1 MANETN
7 SFSLNRKTQYLA
19 AAVNDNIPYIQA
31 SRSYLKDKVDG
42 KKCGM
47 TYNFY
52 FPDPGKAYA
61 GTSEV
66 DITNDLKPITER
78 DVSCTLMNART
89 SVDLGTWER
98 LTEIEDFVNEV
109 AEPRGQTLAT
119 EIEIDSINRGWKVSD
134 GAKVINA
141 NELGMDDLAG
151 IAADL
156 KSIRSRG
163 KFRGFAD
170 PAVFHSLGAK
180 NLSLFLPND
189 IMREIYRSAFIGNY
203 MDVDWVSE
211 TYMPTLTIT
220 GAMTAA
226 QVTAIGTDG
235 ISVTGTNLYAGMI
248 FKLSGVDVK
257 VTDLFGRKKAEDKVF
272 IVDSVNGAGT
282 AGKLSQKIV
291 CSTGNAS
298 EATAVQTNCNTY
310 GTFSNICTTGL
321 TGKTLLT
328 ATGDYTII
336 QARDADA
343 LEWDTYK
350 QPKLDGCTEST
361 QRVGK
366 ITAQVAKWAN
376 VYTRQQIVRVDVPYI
391 SQMIDGRRS
400 RLLVVKLP

>member
-19 AAVNDNIPYIQA
+19 AAVNDNVPYIQA
-31 SRSYLKDKVDG
+31 SRSYLKDKVDD

-66 DITNDLKPITER
+66 DITNDLKTITER
-78 DVSCTLMNART
+78 EVSCTLMNART

-151 IAADL
+151 LAASL
-156 KSIRSRG
+156 KAIRSRG
-163 KFRGFAD
+163 KFRGFAH
-170 PAVFHSLGAK
+170 PAFFHSLGAK
-180 NLSLFLPND
+180 NLSLFLPSD

-211 TYMPTLTIT
+211 TYMPTLSVT
-220 GAMTAA
+220 GAQTAA
-226 QVTAIGTDG
+226 NVTAIGTDG
-235 ISVTGTNLYAGMI
+235 ISITGTNLYVGMM
-248 FKLSGVDVK
+248 FTLSAVEAK
-257 VTDLFGRKKAEDKVF
+257 CTDMFGRRTAEDKVF
-272 IVDSVNGAGT
+272 IVESVNQAKT

-291 CSTGNAS
+291 CSVGNAS

-310 GTFSNICTTGL
+310 GTFSTICTTGL

-350 QPKLDGCTEST
+350 HPKLDGCTEST

-376 VYTRQQIVRVDVPYI
+376 VYTRQQIIRVDVPYI

>member
-1 MANETN
+1 MAGETN

-19 AAVNDNIPYIQA
+19 AAVNDNVPYIQA
-31 SRSYLKDKVDG
+31 SRSYLKDKVEG

-66 DITNDLKPITER
+66 DITNDLKTITER
-78 DVSCTLMNART
+78 EVSCTLMNART

-151 IAADL
+151 LAASL
-156 KSIRSRG
+156 KAIRSRG
-163 KFRGFAD
+163 KFRGFAH
-170 PAVFHSLGAK
+170 PAFFHSLGAK
-180 NLSLFLPND
+180 NLSLFLPSD

-211 TYMPTLTIT
+211 TYMPTLSVT
-220 GAMTAA
+220 GAQTAA
-226 QVTAIGTDG
+226 NVTAIGADG
-235 ISVTGTNLYAGMI
+235 ISITGTNLYVGMM
-248 FKLSGVDVK
+248 FTLSGVEAK
-257 VTDLFGRKKAEDKVF
+257 CTDMFGRRTAEDKVF
-272 IVDSVNGAGT
+272 IVESVNGACT
-282 AGKLSQKIV
+282 AGKLSQKIT
-291 CSTGNAS
+291 CSVGNAS

-310 GTFSNICTTGL
+310 GSFTAICTTGL
-321 TGKTLLT
+321 TASTLIT

-350 QPKLDGCTEST
+350 HPKLDGCTEST

>member
-1 MANETN
+1 MAGETN

-19 AAVNDNIPYIQA
+19 AAVNDNVPYIQA
-31 SRSYLKDKVDG
+31 SRSYLKDKVEG

-66 DITNDLKPITER
+66 DITNDLKTITER
-78 DVSCTLMNART
+78 EVSCTLMNART

-151 IAADL
+151 LAASL
-156 KSIRSRG
+156 KAIRSRG
-163 KFRGFAD
+163 KFRGFAH
-170 PAVFHSLGAK
+170 PAFYHSLGAK
-180 NLSLFLPND
+180 NLSLFLPSD

-211 TYMPTLTIT
+211 TYMPTLSVT
-220 GAMTAA
+220 GAQTAA
-226 QVTAIGTDG
+226 NVTAIDSDG
-235 ISVTGTNLYAGMI
+235 ISITGTNLYVGMM
-248 FKLSGVDVK
+248 FTLSGVEAK
-257 VTDLFGRKKAEDKVF
+257 CTDMFGRRTAEDKVF
-272 IVDSVNGAGT
+272 IVESVNDAKT

-291 CSTGNAS
+291 THDGTASVTG
-298 EATAVQTNCNTY
+298 AVITNCNTY
-310 GTFSNICTTGL
+310 GAFTAICTAGL
-321 TGKTLLT
+321 TAKTLLT

-350 QPKLDGCTEST
+350 HPKLDGCTEST

>member
-19 AAVNDNIPYIQA
+19 AAVNDNVPYIQA

-66 DITNDLKPITER
+66 DITNDLKTITER
-78 DVSCTLMNART
+78 EVSCTLMNART

-151 IAADL
+151 LAASL
-156 KSIRSRG
+156 KAIRSRG
-163 KFRGFAD
+163 KFRGFAH
-170 PAVFHSLGAK
+170 PAFFHSLGAK
-180 NLSLFLPND
+180 NLSLFLPSD

-211 TYMPTLTIT
+211 TYMPTLSVT
-220 GAMTAA
+220 GAQTAA
-226 QVTAIGTDG
+226 NVTAIGADG
-235 ISVTGTNLYAGMI
+235 ISITGTNLYVGMM
-248 FKLSGVDVK
+248 FTLSGVEAK
-257 VTDLFGRKKAEDKVF
+257 CTDMFGRRTAEDKVF
-272 IVDSVNGAGT
+272 IVESVNEAGT
-282 AGKLSQKIV
+282 AGKLSQKIT
-291 CSTGNAS
+291 CSVGNAS

-310 GTFSNICTTGL
+310 GSFTAICTAGL
-321 TGKTLLT
+321 TAKTLLT

-350 QPKLDGCTEST
+350 HPKLDGCTEST

>member
-19 AAVNDNIPYIQA
+19 AAVNDNVPYIQA
-31 SRSYLKDKVDG
+31 SRSYLKDKVEG

-66 DITNDLKPITER
+66 DITNDLKTITER
-78 DVSCTLMNART
+78 EVSCTLMNART

-151 IAADL
+151 LAASL

-163 KFRGFAD
+163 KFRGFAH
-170 PAVFHSLGAK
+170 PAFFHSLGAK
-180 NLSLFLPND
+180 NLSLFLPSD
-189 IMREIYRSAFIGNY
+189 IMSDIYRYAFIGNY

-211 TYMPTLTIT
+211 TYMPTLSVT
-220 GAMTAA
+220 GAQTAA
-226 QVTAIGTDG
+226 NVTAIGTDG
-235 ISVTGTNLYAGMI
+235 ISITGTNLYVGMM
-248 FKLSGVDVK
+248 FTLKGVEAK
-257 VTDLFGRKKAEDKVF
+257 CTDMFGRRTAEDKVF
-272 IVDSVNGAGT
+272 IVESVNEAGT
-282 AGKLSQKIV
+282 AGKLSQKII

-310 GTFSNICTTGL
+310 GSFTAICTADL
-321 TGKTLLT
+321 TATTLLT

-350 QPKLDGCTEST
+350 HPKLDGCTEST

>member
-1 MANETN
+1 MAGETN

-19 AAVNDNIPYIQA
+19 AAVNDNVPYIQA
-31 SRSYLKDKVDG
+31 SRSYLKDKVEG

-66 DITNDLKPITER
+66 DITNDLKTITER
-78 DVSCTLMNART
+78 EVSCTLMNART

-134 GAKVINA
+134 GAKVINS
-141 NELGMDDLAG
+141 NDLGMDDLAG
-151 IAADL
+151 LAASL
-156 KSIRSRG
+156 KAIRSRG
-163 KFRGFAD
+163 KFRGFAH
-170 PAVFHSLGAK
+170 PAFFHSLGAK
-180 NLSLFLPND
+180 NLSLFLPSD

-211 TYMPTLTIT
+211 TYMPTLSVT
-220 GAMTAA
+220 GAQTAA
-226 QVTAIGTDG
+226 NVTAIGSDG
-235 ISVTGTNLYAGMI
+235 ISITGTNLYVGMM
-248 FKLSGVDVK
+248 FTLSGVEAK
-257 VTDLFGRKKAEDKVF
+257 CTDMFGRRTSEDKVF
-272 IVDSVNGAGT
+272 IVESVNDAKT

-291 CSTGNAS
+291 THDGTASVTGA
-298 EATAVQTNCNTY
+298 EITNCNTY
-310 GTFSNICTTGL
+310 GKFTEICTTGL
-321 TGKTLLT
+321 TAKTLLT

-350 QPKLDGCTEST
+350 HPKLDGCTEST

>member
-1 MANETN
+1 MAGETN

-19 AAVNDNIPYIQA
+19 AAVNDNVPYIQA
-31 SRSYLKDKVDG
+31 SRSYLKDKVEG

-66 DITNDLKPITER
+66 DITNDLKTITER
-78 DVSCTLMNART
+78 EVSCTLMNART

-151 IAADL
+151 LAASL
-156 KSIRSRG
+156 KAIRSRG
-163 KFRGFAD
+163 KFRGFAH
-170 PAVFHSLGAK
+170 PAFFHSLGAK
-180 NLSLFLPND
+180 NLSLFLPSD

-211 TYMPTLTIT
+211 TYMPTLSVTV
-220 GAMTAA
+220 AQTAA
-226 QVTAIGTDG
+226 NVTAIGSDG
-235 ISVTGTNLYAGMI
+235 ITITGNNLYVGMM
-248 FKLSGVDVK
+248 FTLSAVEAK
-257 VTDLFGRKKAEDKVF
+257 CTDMFGRRTSEDKVF
-272 IVDSVNGAGT
+272 IVESVNAAGT
-282 AGKLSQKIV
+282 AGKLSQRIV
-291 CSTGNAS
+291 CSTGNPA

-310 GTFSNICTTGL
+310 GSFTAICTTGL
-321 TGKTLLT
+321 TAKTLLT
-328 ATGDYTII
+328 AAGDYTII

-350 QPKLDGCTEST
+350 HPKLDGCTEST